1 MKHLPINPLNF
12 FFLSFSLI
20 LEKLFHFNSPKQIFS
35 FSDCKLHVLK
45 ATNYL

>member
-1 MKHLPINPLNF
+1 MKHLLINLLNF
-12 FFLSFSLI
+12 WGAFSPFI
-20 LEKLFHFNSPKQIFS
+20 LEKLLHFNSPKQIFS